1 MADTVG
7 GPRQTYVTPCL
18 TVIAF
23 GRFGAFMLLCTPL
36 IFARCN
42 LGNFML
48 FAGDLIKTACE
59 LKVQISQRSEACAAA
74 CSRSKQNEAR
84 HEEPRLL
91 REGRLL
97 MSDPLAPRERGE
109 SAVCGSP
116 SAEPESDDAV
126 SMEHVPASAAG
137 REAGA
142 HTKEFS
148 LFCREAE
155 EASAS
160 FSLSECE
167 HGSGSR
173 GLLPQPQPVTAAP
186 AAGCASATTATSAQ
200 ASGGLG
206 GGGGG
211 SGGLPAAAAAG
222 CRAFAATARGGG
234 GLLLQ
239 PGLTVLQGRAMP
251 RGAAAQDPVGLR
263 ATRTVSIPVWTQRH
277 LRLPPTLPASSFALG
292 EARVPGT
299 ASVAHEPGDGG
310 DVHRECDGVDMCRDG
325 EAGRGEGEGGK
336 EGEECRSGG
345 GGGGGGESSPPLQV
359 ARPWGNFGLW
369 YEGESVRGK
378 HHGQGLLT
386 NQQGKYDAS
395 GRWQVGKNGIWWKSC
410 RGEWE
415 NDKMTGPA
423 VITWLDGEVFTGP
436 GGRMPAYVRACVKFC
451 TCVGCMVGG
460 QGA

>member
-23 GRFGAFMLLCTPL
+23 GRFGVFMLLCTPL

-59 LKVQISQRSEACAAA
+59 LKVRISQRSEACAAA

-222 CRAFAATARGGG
+222 CRAFAATARGGR

-239 PGLTVLQGRAMP
+239 PCP
-251 RGAAAQDPVGLR
+251 
-263 ATRTVSIPVWTQRH
+263 TVSIPVWTQRH
-277 LRLPPTLPASSFALG
+277 LRLPPPLPASSFALG

-310 DVHRECDGVDMCRDG
+310 DVHRESGGVDMCRDG

-336 EGEECRSGG
+336 EGEECWSGGGGG

-369 YEGESVRGK
+369 YEG
-378 HHGQGLLT
+378 LT
-386 NQQGKYDAS
+386 
-395 GRWQVGKNGIWWKSC
+395 RH
-410 RGEWE
+410 
-415 NDKMTGPA
+415 
-423 VITWLDGEVFTGP
+423 
-436 GGRMPAYVRACVKFC
+436 
-451 TCVGCMVGG
+451 
-460 QGA
+460 